1 MLLPQS
7 LNNISLQQNEKQ
19 YKWRVLSESLSEGK
33 SQGLPLGQCKIYE
46 AVYCDDKIAL
56 DPIFR

>member
-19 YKWRVLSESLSEGK
+19 YKWRMLSKSERE

-56 DPIFR
+56 DTIFR